1 MSRTPGLFSLPPA
14 FLFILLFLS
23 SSVLYLHLC
32 FPFWALSRHFHPD
45 APRFLLRSQPNLS
58 TEEQI
63 KKHLRRKKKKLSHVF
78 YMEHNANRELLV
90 IRKKKSMGR
99 EKDEKTDEVGGA
111 RSWKRRKEGEGK
123 WWRGAKIIGRR
134 IIAIVFSKQT
144 KHESCRRGQWDRWQW
159 RNVLSGVSEC

>member
-1 MSRTPGLFSLPPA
+1 MQKRPENNTDSHEPNPGAFQPPSSFSFHLALPLFIRSLPP
-14 FLFILLFLS
+14 S
-23 SSVLYLHLC
+23 C
-32 FPFWALSRHFHPD
+32 FPFWALSHHFHPD

-63 KKHLRRKKKKLSHVF
+63 KKHLRRKKKKLTHVF

-111 RSWKRRKEGEGK
+111 QSWKRRKEGEGK
-123 WWRGAKIIGRR
+123 
-134 IIAIVFSKQT
+134 
-144 KHESCRRGQWDRWQW
+144 
-159 RNVLSGVSEC
+159 